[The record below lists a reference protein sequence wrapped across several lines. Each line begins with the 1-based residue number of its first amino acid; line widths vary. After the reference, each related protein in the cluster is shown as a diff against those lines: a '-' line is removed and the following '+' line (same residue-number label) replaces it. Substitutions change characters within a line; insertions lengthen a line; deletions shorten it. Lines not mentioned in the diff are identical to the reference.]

1 MKKKEFSER
10 LAEALSIREM
20 TAAQL
25 SRKTG
30 IPEGTISCYKKG
42 LYEAKQNRLW
52 QIACALDVNPA
63 WLMGYDVPMD
73 RESEA
78 DNPYL
83 TLAQVIKKYR
93 KKKNLS
99 EYSAAAQLDISVEK
113 LNQYESEKI
122 PIEGPILPK
131 MIQLYNIPEEEWTI
145 ASNNDLLTY
154 SLKESTRKSAE
165 IFEAMA
171 ASVRQSGNLDGTT
184 IFFEGIFLTES
195 QIQEVRQFAAFV
207 YQRDLSK
214 DSNQKG

>member
-73 RESEA
+73 RESET

-99 EYSAAAQLDISVEK
+99 KDAAADQLGISVDK
-113 LNQYESEKI
+113 LDQYESEKA
-122 PIEGPILPK
+122 PIEGNILQR
-131 MIQLYNIPEEEWTI
+131 MIQFYEIPEDECSI
-145 ASNNDLLTY
+145 ASNNDFLSDSVNVARKRSEDLLNSMFADMERYGTG
-154 SLKESTRKSAE
+154 T
-165 IFEAMA
+165 
-171 ASVRQSGNLDGTT
+171 GTT
-184 IFFEGIFLTES
+184 IFFENMVFS
-195 QIQEVRQFAAFV
+195 YNQIQEIRQFAAFV

>member
-1 MKKKEFSER
+1 
-10 LAEALSIREM
+10 
-20 TAAQL
+20 
-25 SRKTG
+25 
-30 IPEGTISCYKKG
+30 
-42 LYEAKQNRLW
+42 
-52 QIACALDVNPA
+52 
-63 WLMGYDVPMD
+63 MD